1 MPSLTPRFSAIKA
14 YIVLLLLI
22 LWTLVCLLIYGVA
35 VVLPLV
41 QAKHVIPFY
50 HTGLCFFMG
59 VKVECIGEPSKHIST
74 LFISNHVSYLDI
86 PVLGSLINGFF
97 VAKSEIAHWP
107 VINRLAKIQNTIFI
121 ERRASK
127 AKSQI
132 AILRETLKQ
141 GNRLILFPEGT
152 STNGA
157 EVLPLKSSLF
167 SAVETDE
174 ADILIQPVSVVYS
187 QYKGKGMDQAVR
199 DNFAWY
205 ADMPFGPHIFNVLG
219 LAQVTAVVTFS
230 EPIRLSD
237 YSNRKACALAS
248 WEIMNKTFEDAF
260 QASGSTR

>member
-1 MPSLTPRFSAIKA
+1 MSSLAPRFNAIKA

-22 LWTLVCLLIYGVA
+22 LWTLLCLLIYGIAIVI
-35 VVLPLV
+35 PLV
-41 QAKHVIPFY
+41 QAKGVIPFY
-50 HTGLCFFMG
+50 HRGLCFFMG
-59 VKVECIGEPSKHIST
+59 VKVECIGKPTQHIPT

-132 AILRETLKQ
+132 AILRETLKR
-141 GNRLILFPEGT
+141 GNCLILFPEGT

-157 EVLPLKSSLF
+157 QVLPLKSSLF
-167 SAVETDE
+167 AAVETDDV
-174 ADILIQPVSVVYS
+174 DILIQPVSVVYS
-187 QYKGKGMDQAVR
+187 QYKGEGMNQVVR

-205 ADMPFGPHIFNVLG
+205 ADMPFGPHIFNMLG
-219 LAQVTAVVTFS
+219 LGRVTAVVTFS

-237 YSNRKACALAS
+237 YSNRKACALAGGK
-248 WEIMNKTFEDAF
+248 IMRETFDDAF
-260 QASGSTR
+260 HASGSTR